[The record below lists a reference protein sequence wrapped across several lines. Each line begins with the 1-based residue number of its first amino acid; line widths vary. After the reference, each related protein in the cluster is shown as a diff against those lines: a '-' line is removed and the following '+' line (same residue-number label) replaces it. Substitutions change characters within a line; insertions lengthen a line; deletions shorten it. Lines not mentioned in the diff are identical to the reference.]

1 VSEQKTLRINDLQA
15 RGFRNLRS
23 DTIALGPRFTVL
35 SGDNGQGKTNIL
47 EALYVALTSKSFRTS
62 KLGELLAH
70 EGQNDGIATVRAH
83 VVEDGS
89 PRTQTVALRK
99 GQRLVKID
107 DKRPASLAEY
117 AVQSPVVVFHPG
129 ELSLSM
135 GASAERRRLL
145 DRVALY
151 SAPVA
156 LDSLERYTHAM
167 RARQRVLAT
176 RGVGASDLDD
186 WEALM
191 AEHGVQTSAHRR
203 RAAEKLG
210 ARATAVFESIGS
222 PGLSLSVSYAPG
234 GPEDQEGLAKTLAE
248 HRAAD
253 MRRGSANKGPHR
265 DDLLLALSGAAAPSA
280 RSALSSSDG
289 PLPVVA
295 SHPARGTA
303 SQGQHRAIVLSLK
316 AAEITEIGS
325 ARGVRPILLL
335 DDVSSELDR
344 ERTRALFSFLRA
356 QQGQVLLTT
365 TRPELIDIAQSEER
379 VDYTVCDGVVKGL
392 TAG

>member
-1 VSEQKTLRINDLQA
+1 MRSLHVSELAA
-15 RGFRNLRS
+15 RGFRNLRGEPLR
-23 DTIALGPRFTVL
+23 LGPRFTVL
-35 SGDNGQGKTNIL
+35 SGDNGQGKSNVL
-47 EALYVALTSKSFRTS
+47 EARSVALTSKSFRTS
-62 KLGELLAH
+62 KLSELLSH
-70 EGQNDGIATVRAH
+70 QRTKQEDGEEAIATVRVH

-89 PRTQTVALRK
+89 PRVQTVALRK

-167 RARQRVLAT
+167 RARQKVLAM
-176 RGVGASDLDD
+176 RGAGASDLGD

-191 AEHGVQTSAHRR
+191 AEHGAATCEHRR

-210 ARATAVFESIGS
+210 ARASKVFGEIGS
-222 PGLSLSVSYAPG
+222 PGMALSVTYAPG
-234 GPEDQEGLAKTLAE
+234 GPEDPEELRHALAE
-248 HRAAD
+248 LRAAD

-265 DDLLLALSGAAAPSA
+265 DDLALALSA
-280 RSALSSSDG
+280 
-289 PLPVVA
+289 
-295 SHPARGTA
+295 HPARGTA

-316 AAEITEIGS
+316 AAEIAEIGA

-356 QQGQVLLTT
+356 QEGQVLLTT
-365 TRPELIDIAQSEER
+365 TRPELIDIARSDER
-379 VDYTVCDGVVKGL
+379 VDYTVCDGVVSALVG
-392 TAG
+392 G

>member
-1 VSEQKTLRINDLQA
+1 LKSLCVSELRTQ
-15 RGFRNLRS
+15 GFRNLAS
-23 DTIALGPRFTVL
+23 GSVSLGPRFTVL
-35 SGDNGQGKTNIL
+35 SGDNGQGKTNVL

-70 EGQNDGIATVRAH
+70 QGGAEGIASIRSEIT
-83 VVEDGS
+83 EDGTH
-89 PRTQTVALRK
+89 RTQLVALRK

-135 GASAERRRLL
+135 GASGERRRLL

-151 SAPVA
+151 QAPVA
-156 LDSLERYTHAM
+156 LDALERYTHAM

-176 RGVGASDLDD
+176 RGTTAGDLGD
-186 WEALM
+186 WESLM
-191 AEHGVQTSAHRR
+191 VEQATLLMSHRR
-203 RAAEKLG
+203 RAAEMLG
-210 ARATAVFESIGS
+210 ERARTVFAEIGS
-222 PGLSLSVSYAPG
+222 PGLHLLVTYAPG
-234 GPEDQEGLAKTLAE
+234 GPEEPEALLRELAQL
-248 HRAAD
+248 RGAD

-265 DDLLLALSGAAAPSA
+265 DDLALG
-280 RSALSSSDG
+280 LG
-289 PLPVVA
+289 E
-295 SHPARGTA
+295 HPARGTA

-316 AAEITEIGS
+316 AAEIEAIAA
-325 ARGVRPILLL
+325 ARGTRPILLL

-356 QQGQVLLTT
+356 QRGQVLLTT
-365 TRPELIDIAQSEER
+365 TRPELIDIAASDER
-379 VDYTVCDGVVKGL
+379 VDYTVCDGTVTRLVGP
-392 TAG
+392 

>member
-1 VSEQKTLRINDLQA
+1 MRSLYVSELHA
-15 RGFRNLRS
+15 RGFRNLRGES
-23 DTIALGPRFTVL
+23 IPLGPRFTVL
-35 SGDNGQGKTNIL
+35 SGDNGQGKTNAL
-47 EALYVALTSKSFRTS
+47 EALYVALTSRSFRTT
-62 KLGELLAH
+62 KLAELIAH
-70 EGQNDGIATVRAH
+70 AEAGTEDATASVRVH

-151 SAPVA
+151 RAPVA
-156 LDSLERYTHAM
+156 LDSLERYTRAM
-167 RARQRVLAT
+167 RARQKVLET
-176 RGVGASDLDD
+176 RGAGASDLGD
-186 WEALM
+186 WESLM
-191 AEHGVQTSAHRR
+191 AEHGAQTSVHRR
-203 RAAEKLG
+203 RAAEMLG
-210 ARATAVFESIGS
+210 ARASAVWGEIGS
-222 PGLSLSVSYAPG
+222 PDMTLSVTYEPG
-234 GPEDQEGLAKTLAE
+234 GPEEPEDFLRVLSGM
-248 HRAAD
+248 RAAD

-265 DDLLLALSGAAAPSA
+265 DDLGLALSTHA
-280 RSALSSSDG
+280 
-289 PLPVVA
+289 
-295 SHPARGTA
+295 ARGTA
-303 SQGQHRAIVLSLK
+303 SQGQHRAIVLALK
-316 AAEITEIGS
+316 AAEIAEIGS

-356 QQGQVLLTT
+356 QEGQVLLTT
-365 TRPELIDIAQSEER
+365 TRPELIDIARSNER
-379 VDYTVCDGVVKGL
+379 VDYTVCAGVVSALVVG
-392 TAG
+392 

>member
-1 VSEQKTLRINDLQA
+1 VSEQKTLRIDDLQA

-35 SGDNGQGKTNIL
+35 SGDNGQGKTNVL

-70 EGQNDGIATVRAH
+70 DGQNEGVATVRVH

-107 DKRPASLAEY
+107 EKRPASLAEY

-135 GASAERRRLL
+135 GASSERRRLL

-167 RARQRVLAT
+167 RARQKVLAT

-191 AEHGVQTSAHRR
+191 AEHGAQTSMHRR
-203 RAAEKLG
+203 RAAEQLG

-234 GPEDQEGLAKTLAE
+234 GPESREDLVKTLAE
-248 HRAAD
+248 YRAAD
-253 MRRGSANKGPHR
+253 MRRGSANRGPHR
-265 DDLLLALSGAAAPSA
+265 DDLSLE
-280 RSALSSSDG
+280 LSSH
-289 PLPVVA
+289 A
-295 SHPARGTA
+295 ARGTA

-316 AAEITEIGS
+316 AAEITEIGN
-325 ARGVRPILLL
+325 ARGVRPVLLL

-379 VDYTVCDGVVKGL
+379 VDYTVCDGVVKAL

>member
-1 VSEQKTLRINDLQA
+1 MSERKSLHVQDLQA
-15 RGFRNLRS
+15 RGFRNLRGEA
-23 DTIALGPRFTVL
+23 IRLGPRFTVL
-35 SGDNGQGKTNIL
+35 SGDNGQGKTNVL

-62 KLGELLAH
+62 KLTELLAH
-70 EGQNDGIATVRAH
+70 DRGEDEGDAIATVRVH

-89 PRTQTVALRK
+89 PRTQTVALRR

-156 LDSLERYTHAM
+156 RDARERYTHAM
-167 RARQRVLAT
+167 RARQQVLAT
-176 RGVGASDLDD
+176 RGASASDLGD

-191 AEHGVQTSAHRR
+191 AEHGSQTSAHRR

-210 ARATAVFESIGS
+210 ARASAVFASIGS
-222 PGLSLSVSYAPG
+222 PGMTLSVTYAPG
-234 GPEDQEGLAKTLAE
+234 GPEDREELARTLSDL
-248 HRAAD
+248 RAAD

-265 DDLLLALSGAAAPSA
+265 DDLMLTLSDHA
-280 RSALSSSDG
+280 
-289 PLPVVA
+289 
-295 SHPARGTA
+295 ARGTA

-316 AAEITEIGS
+316 AAEIAEIGA

-356 QQGQVLLTT
+356 QEGQVLLTT
-365 TRPELIDIAQSEER
+365 TRPELIDIARSDER
-379 VDYTVCDGVVKGL
+379 VDYTVCGGAVSPLVG
-392 TAG
+392 G

>member
-1 VSEQKTLRINDLQA
+1 MAVRSLHVSELSA
-15 RGFRNLRS
+15 RGFRNLRGEPLR
-23 DTIALGPRFTVL
+23 LGPRFTVL
-35 SGDNGQGKTNIL
+35 SGDNGQGKTNVL

-62 KLGELLAH
+62 KLSELLAH
-70 EGQNDGIATVRAH
+70 GSREGDDEAIATVRAH
-83 VVEDGS
+83 VIEDGS
-89 PRTQTVALRK
+89 PRVQTVALRK
-99 GQRLVKID
+99 GHRLVKID

-156 LDSLERYTHAM
+156 LDSLGRYTHAM
-167 RARQRVLAT
+167 RARQKVLAT
-176 RGVGASDLDD
+176 RGVGASDLGD

-191 AEHGVQTSAHRR
+191 AEHGAATCEHRR

-210 ARATAVFESIGS
+210 ARASKVFGEIGS
-222 PGLSLSVSYAPG
+222 PGMALSVTYAPG
-234 GPEDQEGLAKTLAE
+234 GPEEAEELRRVLAE
-248 HRAAD
+248 LRPAD
-253 MRRGSANKGPHR
+253 LRRGSANKGPHR
-265 DDLLLALSGAAAPSA
+265 DDLALTHASAPSG
-280 RSALSSSDG
+280 RSAFSTLAA
-289 PLPVVA
+289 PLPVA
-295 SHPARGTA
+295 LHPVRGTA

-316 AAEITEIGS
+316 AAEIAEIGA

-356 QQGQVLLTT
+356 QEGQVLLTT
-365 TRPELIDIAQSEER
+365 TRPELIDIARSDER
-379 VDYTVCDGVVKGL
+379 VDYTVCDGVLSALVDG
-392 TAG
+392 